1 VGGEKY
7 RRHSKLFQEQGN
19 IMSTVDR
26 TNMHGLDHINA
37 VASSETTTKSR
48 TLAEAEAEIE
58 RLREELADAR
68 EELDSL
74 TEVTSGFVRLMI

>member
-1 VGGEKY
+1 
-7 RRHSKLFQEQGN
+7 
-19 IMSTVDR
+19 MSTLNNTR
-26 TNMHGLDHINA
+26 LPELENGKALKSN
-37 VASSETTTKSR
+37 ETGIQSR

-58 RLREELADAR
+58 RLRLELEQAH

>member
-1 VGGEKY
+1 
-7 RRHSKLFQEQGN
+7 L
-19 IMSTVDR
+19 
-26 TNMHGLDHINA
+26 
-37 VASSETTTKSR
+37 ASNTAGTSSR

-58 RLREELADAR
+58 RLRLELEQAR

>member
-1 VGGEKY
+1 
-7 RRHSKLFQEQGN
+7 
-19 IMSTVDR
+19 MSTVDK
-26 TNMHGLDHINA
+26 TNMQELENGKTFASNA
-37 VASSETTTKSR
+37 TGAHSR

-58 RLREELADAR
+58 RLRLELDQAR

>member
-1 VGGEKY
+1 
-7 RRHSKLFQEQGN
+7 
-19 IMSTVDR
+19 MSTFDK
-26 TNMHGLDHINA
+26 TNMQELDNSKA
-37 VASSETTTKSR
+37 LASNTEGTSRR

-58 RLREELADAR
+58 RLRLELEQAR